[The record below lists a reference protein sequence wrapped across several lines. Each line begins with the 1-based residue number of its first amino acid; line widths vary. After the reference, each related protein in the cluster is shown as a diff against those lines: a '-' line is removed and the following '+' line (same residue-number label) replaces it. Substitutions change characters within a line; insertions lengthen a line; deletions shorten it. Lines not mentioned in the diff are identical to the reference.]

1 MFTRHVRQLGEQCQ
15 VQGQWAEAAAVFEK
29 AIELD
34 SLAEEFYRQLMRC
47 QIQMDMK
54 SEAMTTFRRCR
65 EMLSIVLGVQPGA
78 EIRALFKSL
87 SES

>member
-1 MFTRHVRQLGEQCQ
+1 LGEQWQ

-34 SLAEEFYRQLMRC
+34 SLAEEFYRHLMQC
-47 QIQMDMK
+47 QIQLDMK
-54 SEAMTTFRRCR
+54 SEAMATFRRCR

-78 EIRALFKSL
+78 ETRALFKNL
-87 SES
+87 SDS